1 MGEDVLVFHQHRH
14 IVVVAEDRLEF
25 IGLEQHR
32 VVAHEIV
39 VERSFHHDAL
49 RSHKR
54 EGDDDCEQR
63 TDYKTV
69 AEYPDC
75 QLLEFTVDFYD
86 FHCCFI
92 FILNIISNQ
101 SLGTFNTYGIGHTCP
116 TNWMNLSSSL
126 DSSVQL
132 IGQVCPICTNA
143 IHAVSHM
150 LLLFAIILCERLV

>member
-14 IVVVAEDRLEF
+14 IVVVAEDRLEL

-63 TDYKTV
+63 TDHKTV
-69 AEYPDC
+69 TEYPVC
-75 QLLEFTVDFYD
+75 QLFEFTVDFYD
-86 FHCCFI
+86 FHICFI
-92 FILNIISNQ
+92 FILSIISNQ
-101 SLGTFNTYGIGHTCP
+101 SLEPLI
-116 TNWMNLSSSL
+116 LAEL
-126 DSSVQL
+126 DTHVQL
-132 IGQVCPICTNA
+132 IG
-143 IHAVSHM
+143 
-150 LLLFAIILCERLV
+150 

>member
-14 IVVVAEDRLEF
+14 IVVVAEDRLEL

-63 TDYKTV
+63 TDHKPV

-92 FILNIISNQ
+92 FVVITISGRLSVLSLIGRYYYLRTIIIIIPDRSP
-101 SLGTFNTYGIGHTCP
+101 GTFNTYGIGHVYP
-116 TNWMNLSSSL
+116 THWTSLSSSL
-126 DSSVQL
+126 DSSV
-132 IGQVCPICTNA
+132 
-143 IHAVSHM
+143 
-150 LLLFAIILCERLV
+150 